1 MKVIEINTDD
11 YMLNMPY
18 MREILNLF
26 PNGTFIFTLDFN
38 TNIQHFKQNKKSNE
52 YINDI
57 DLTKKPNYYEECKYE
72 IDKIVSFSRLPII
85 YDNLQ
90 AHNNIQINNK
100 YLNCFNEIIKNVE
113 YKTKDFV
120 DEALFNKFK
129 KIFIYYRLL
138 FIRMYEEKDK
148 IEEINNKQN
157 ELLRFDEH
165 GKGHCDL
172 NNAFNSKKNNSYYI
186 KDLSDNRHIN
196 KILFMQFYE
205 NYNIIFEIV
214 YNIYLFLLDCDENK
228 IIPYFINTNEYNNY
242 DIKNIFDISD
252 NKITL
257 HIMNYDS
264 KSSFFDQTKQLFHP
278 KRIQLFFNNYEQKYR
293 LQYDETDIDKSINK
307 QNDKIRMIQ
316 KNNIDSKKYRNL
328 K

>member
-1 MKVIEINTDD
+1 MEINTDD

-26 PNGTFIFTLDFN
+26 PNGTFIFTLDFS
-38 TNIQHFKQNKKSNE
+38 TNIPHFKQNKKSDE
-52 YINDI
+52 YINNI
-57 DLTKKPNYYEECKYE
+57 DLVKKPNYYEEHKYE
-72 IDKIVSFSRLPII
+72 IDKIVSISKLSNISENFQI
-85 YDNLQ
+85 Y
-90 AHNNIQINNK
+90 NNIQIKNK
-100 YLNCFNEIIKNVE
+100 YLNCFDKIIKNVE
-113 YKTKDFV
+113 CKTIGFV

-129 KIFIYYRLL
+129 KLFIYYRLL
-138 FIRMYEEKDK
+138 FIRMYEEKNK

-172 NNAFNSKKNNSYYI
+172 NSAFNSKKNNSYYI

-278 KRIQLFFNNYEQKYR
+278 KRIQLIFNNSEQKYR
-293 LQYDETDIDKSINK
+293 L
-307 QNDKIRMIQ
+307 
-316 KNNIDSKKYRNL
+316 
-328 K
+328 